1 MSSVP
6 SFEAATEHVAVV
18 TGASS
23 GIGEAASR
31 SLARRGFRLVLA
43 ARRMDLLSELADQIE
58 SQGGKAVAVQADLA
72 DSAQTK
78 ALVEQAMEQFG
89 RIDVLVNNAG
99 YGEGGPIE
107 LLGRDAMR
115 RQFEVNLFA
124 ALELSGLAAPI
135 MRRQGR
141 GRIINVSSV
150 SARLSGP
157 LGGLYCATKGAMDRA
172 TDALRLELLPWNIRV
187 VLVTPGLVDTEIFAN
202 AIHEATPLAEQPNN
216 PYQAMMV
223 RAGQVLQDR
232 MKNAVRPAVIG
243 EVIAKAAT
251 ARRPRI
257 RYVAPFSAWLQ
268 WTASPLAPA
277 SLIDF
282 VIRRAMRIKV
292 GRPK

>member
-6 SFEAATEHVAVV
+6 SFETMTEHVAVV

-43 ARRMDLLSELADQIE
+43 ARRMDSLSQLAAQIE
-58 SQGGKAVAVQADLA
+58 SQGGEALAVRTDLA

-78 ALVEQAMEQFG
+78 ALVEQAMVRFG

-99 YGEGGPIE
+99 YGAGGPIE

-124 ALELSGLAAPI
+124 ALELCGLAAPI

-141 GRIINVSSV
+141 GRIINVSSL

-187 VLVTPGLVDTEIFAN
+187 VLVAPGLIDTAIFEN
-202 AIHEATPLAEQPNN
+202 AIREATPMAEQPDN
-216 PYQAMMV
+216 PYQAMME
-223 RAGQVLQDR
+223 RTGELLEDR
-232 MKNAVRPAVIG
+232 MKRAVKPAVVG

-257 RYVAPFSAWLQ
+257 RYVAPFSAWLL
-268 WTASPLAPA
+268 WTASPLVPDR
-277 SLIDF
+277 LIDF
-282 VIRRAMRIKV
+282 VLRRAMRIRV